1 MCRRENS
8 GTVTDG
14 MEARETLTWCLPPDV
29 LSTRQLCIGVGVRG
43 QMQDCAVKDQ
53 QLETHLEDASSV
65 HVWVWVRQSV
75 TDLLQHVQDVHVG
88 LRMIRALGAS
98 IDGVQALARTAL
110 MCLER
115 RD

>member
-1 MCRRENS
+1 
-8 GTVTDG
+8 
-14 MEARETLTWCLPPDV
+14 
-29 LSTRQLCIGVGVRG
+29 
-43 QMQDCAVKDQ
+43 MQDCAAKDQ
-53 QLETHLEDASSV
+53 QSETHVTEDASSV
-65 HVWVWVRQSV
+65 HGWVWLRQSV

-88 LRMIRALGAS
+88 LGVIWALRAS